1 MEVIDAV
8 VALLIGYFAFRGFRL
23 IKDRIF
29 LFLHFSF
36 TLLGVGLLV
45 NGLATRLFT
54 IRPSRWALS
63 LSNFG
68 YAVFFIT
75 ELMAYGA
82 LIFAYLLQ
90 NRDTV
95 LSNNYMA
102 PIFII
107 QYGYIPELI
116 IFFLV
121 AYITCQ
127 CAVNYSIVRNTN
139 SLLVLIGFVLI
150 AASHASFPLSRHS
163 GIFFLLAHVLQF
175 VGFISL
181 LAMLLRVSIDK

>member
-1 MEVIDAV
+1 MEIIGAV

-36 TLLGVGLLV
+36 TLLGVGLLI

-54 IRPSRWALS
+54 IRPSRWALA

-68 YAVFFIT
+68 YEVFFIT
-75 ELMAYGA
+75 ELIAYGT

-90 NRDTV
+90 NRDMA
-95 LSNNYMA
+95 LSNNYIA

-121 AYITCQ
+121 TYITCQ
-127 CAVNYSIVRNTN
+127 CAVNYSIRRNTN
-139 SLLVLIGFVLI
+139 SFLVFIGFALI
-150 AASHASFPLSRHS
+150 ATSHVLFPLFKHS
-163 GIFFLLAHVLQF
+163 GIFFLAAHVIQF

-181 LAMLLRVSIDK
+181 LAMLLRVSHDK